1 MEHTAVREMQ
11 YKISEMTKFIN
22 VEAHVLRYWEEELQ
36 LPIKRNELG
45 HRYYTEEDRE
55 LFLKV
60 KQLKEKG
67 VQLKGIRT
75 MLDLYEDQSEREEQF
90 IGNSP
95 IRINIAEVSPV
106 KKASQRKPTMQT
118 GMTEMAE
125 PTVSFMDD
133 KEEKSYRLQMLLKSM
148 IQEAIEES
156 NAKLAD
162 DLRECM
168 VKELDYQ
175 FRVAS
180 EEQEQYHREYI
191 KQQEEYFQKLDE
203 MIQRTG
209 YGRKKKGTGWLK
221 K

>member
-1 MEHTAVREMQ
+1 MEHTVVNEKQ

-60 KQLKEKG
+60 KQLKENG

-75 MLDLYEDQSEREEQF
+75 MLNMNEERGEETTLV
-90 IGNSP
+90 GNSP
-95 IRINIAEVSPV
+95 IRINIAGVSPM
-106 KKASQRKPTMQT
+106 KKTPQRKPVMQNEVA
-118 GMTEMAE
+118 G
-125 PTVSFMDD
+125 VSESAVAFMDN
-133 KEEKSYRLQMLLKSM
+133 KEEKSYRLQLLLKGL
-148 IQEAIEES
+148 IQEAVEES
-156 NAKLAD
+156 NARLAD

-180 EEQEQYHREYI
+180 EEQEQYHREYA
-191 KQQEEYFQKLDE
+191 KQQDEYFKKLDE
-203 MIQRTG
+203 MIQRSG
-209 YGRKKKGTGWLK
+209 YGKKKKGVGWLK